1 MTIYHKCK
9 SREAARATDISRL
22 RGKTSALIH
31 YVWRA
36 NLKALA
42 YAAMETAINS
52 YHRDLLRYVRR
63 DEHQEE
69 VAATL
74 VRNVLTDNP
83 ELMTAEMTA
92 LMEEADAGDGVVE
105 HVIVSVQKGDDL
117 LGNFEEAVDIL
128 VDALGVGNCP
138 VIGAVHADTDHMHF
152 HLVIIRV
159 DTDTGEI
166 VELPKYD
173 KIRGQQALAVMEDR
187 FGWKREE
194 NSRWEVV
201 EGRLILDGTADH
213 GPADNPREWPDRY
226 FPPAGLS
233 AQGKRQEKTSGY
245 VSAERQIRDVVPDI
259 IARNSDRASFLAELA
274 REGIKL
280 VKAHRGAA
288 YVVSMKDERGRKREE
303 QVKASVIR
311 GWGAKALV
319 ERYGPISAE
328 DGPEIQ
334 SKTAT
339 PKDDNHEWPRYAQ
352 AKSQYRERLN
362 AMCQNVRAALS
373 GGVSARESLAV
384 ARSACVFPSFEE
396 WQAGVR
402 PPDIGAALF
411 ANCGALVLEGSSAS
425 HRANPT
431 PVPDETFLATRTS
444 SKITYIRRRSS
455 DTCRIVDFG
464 DKVVLV
470 GRTTDAEIHKALQL
484 LAIRGAKV
492 VSGAGFSKR
501 EILRAQNVA
510 KDFGIVLIPQNENSR
525 SSAIRDETEQPAAHD
540 LTKKKKADVR
550 KSRVESAVQQNFN
563 HGLER

>member
-22 RGKTSALIH
+22 RGKTGVLIH

-117 LGNFEEAVDIL
+117 LGNFEEAVEIL

-138 VIGAVHADTDHMHF
+138 VIGAVHADTDNMHF

-159 DTDTGEI
+159 DVDTGEI

-173 KIRGQQALAVMEDR
+173 MIRGQQALAVMEDR

-201 EGRLILDGTADH
+201 EGRLILDGSTDH
-213 GPADNPREWPDRY
+213 GPSDNPREWPDRY

-233 AQGKRQEKTSGY
+233 AQGARKEKTSGY
-245 VSAERQIRDVVPDI
+245 VSAERRIQVVVPDI

-288 YVVSMKDERGRKREE
+288 YVVSMKDERGRKLEE

-311 GWGAKALV
+311 GWGAKAL
-319 ERYGPISAE
+319 EQRYGPISAE
-328 DGPEIQ
+328 DSSEIQ

-339 PKDDNHEWPRYAQ
+339 PKDDNSEWPRYAQ
-352 AKSQYRERLN
+352 AKSHYRERLN
-362 AMCQNVRAALS
+362 AMCQNVRAALP
-373 GGVSARESLAV
+373 GGVSARESLAA

-425 HRANPT
+425 HRAKPT
-431 PVPDETFLATRTS
+431 PVPDETFLASRTGT
-444 SKITYIRRRSS
+444 KVTYIQRRSG
-455 DTCRIVDFG
+455 DTCRVVDFG

-470 GRTTDAEIHKALQL
+470 GPTTDVEIHKALQL
-484 LAIRGAKV
+484 LAMRGAAV

-501 EILRAQNVA
+501 EILRAQKVA
-510 KDFGIVLIPQNENSR
+510 KGLGLIVVPQKEIS
-525 SSAIRDETEQPAAHD
+525 QKPAA
-540 LTKKKKADVR
+540 
-550 KSRVESAVQQNFN
+550 RVETHEPSVREPATDSKVVGTIHWVQTALEQQFN
-563 HGLER
+563 QER